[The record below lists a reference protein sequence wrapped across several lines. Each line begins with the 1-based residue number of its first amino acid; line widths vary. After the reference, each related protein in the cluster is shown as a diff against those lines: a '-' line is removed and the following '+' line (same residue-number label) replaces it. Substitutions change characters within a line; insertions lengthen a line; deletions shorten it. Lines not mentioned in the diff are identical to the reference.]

1 MKTFH
6 AATAA
11 IAVLASQ
18 LASAAEPVFSPD
30 RVKADVTFLA
40 DDLLEG
46 RGTGTRGHEIAAKY
60 VAAQFAQ
67 AGLVPG
73 AKDGSWF
80 QRITLQQRQLTGETA
95 SVTITGP
102 AGAQTWKH
110 ATSVIV
116 ATSDSEAATDVSAPL
131 VFVGYGIDAPKQGFD
146 DYRNLDVRG
155 KIVVVLAGIPRG
167 DPSETLAHLQTQKAV
182 MAAAHGAIGT
192 ISISTLDG
200 RKRRPWNRS
209 VASADVP
216 RMTWVAADG
225 KAHVNAPEIKAGASL
240 DVVAAEAAFA
250 GAPTS
255 LAKVL
260 AQADKPGGHPKGF
273 ALKTSARI
281 QAHTKFE
288 TLTTPEVIGMI
299 PGSDPTL
306 KNEAVVLM
314 AHLDHLGMKA
324 DGDGDRIYNGALDN
338 AAGVAVMLEV
348 ARGFA
353 GDAVKPKRSLLFVA
367 NTAEE
372 KGLLGA
378 ESFAN
383 DPSVPIGNI
392 VSVVDLDQP
401 MLLYD
406 FTDVV
411 AFGADHSTLGQ
422 SVAKAAGEAGIKL
435 AGDPMPEETI
445 FVRSDHYTFVKRGV
459 PAILLATGYANG
471 GEAAWT
477 KFMSTNYHQVSD
489 DLSQPINWASGAK
502 YARVNYLITR
512 DVADAPERPRWYKND
527 FFGQAFAPNAPKVD
541 RPAK

>member
-1 MKTFH
+1 MKILP
-6 AATAA
+6 AG
-11 IAVLASQ
+11 IAVVLLA
-18 LASAAEPVFSPD
+18 ASAGAEPVFSPE

-46 RGTGTRGHEIAAKY
+46 RGTGTRGHEIAARY

-67 AGLVPG
+67 AGLLPG

-80 QRITLQQRQLTGETA
+80 QRVTLQQRRLIGEPA
-95 SVTITGP
+95 SITITGP
-102 AGAQTWKH
+102 GGTKTWLH
-110 ATSVIV
+110 ATSVMV
-116 ATSDSEAATDVSAPL
+116 SPSDSEAATDVSAPV

-146 DYRNLDVRG
+146 DYRGLDVRG
-155 KIVVVLAGIPRG
+155 KIVVMLSGIPRG
-167 DPSETLAHLQTQKAV
+167 DPSEVLAHLQTQKSV
-182 MAAAHGAIGT
+182 MAAARGAIGVVQ
-192 ISISTLDG
+192 ISTLDG
-200 RKRRPWNRS
+200 MKRRPWARS
-209 VASADVP
+209 LAYANVP

-225 KAHVNAPEIKAGASL
+225 KAHVNAPGIKVGASL
-240 DVVAAEAAFA
+240 DTPAAQVLFA
-250 GAPTS
+250 GAPTT
-255 LAKVL
+255 LAKML
-260 AQADKPGGHPKGF
+260 AQADKPGARPKGF
-273 ALKTSARI
+273 ALETSIRI
-281 QAHTKFE
+281 QAHTAFE
-288 TLTTPEVIGMI
+288 TLTSPEVIGRI

-306 KNEAVVLM
+306 KDEAVVLM
-314 AHLDHLGMKA
+314 AHLDHLGMKTSA
-324 DGDGDRIYNGALDN
+324 DGDRIFNGALDN

-383 DPSVPIGNI
+383 DPSVPIDKI

-406 FTDVV
+406 FTDIV
-411 AFGADHSTLGQ
+411 AFGADHSTLGR
-422 SVAKAAGEAGIKL
+422 SVAKAAGEAGLKL

-477 KFMSTNYHQVSD
+477 KFMSKNYHQVSD
-489 DLSQPINWASGAK
+489 DLSQPINWAAGAK

-512 DVADAPERPRWYKND
+512 DVADAADRPRWYDGD
-527 FFGQAFAPNAPKVD
+527 FFGQAFAPQAPKAG
-541 RPAK
+541 RSN